1 MTIQFQIKLVVALGL
16 IAVSTQPSPGVYAT
30 NTSARSF
37 TEAEEQQWGTWNG
50 GSLGSASSQ
59 ISSLNSTTLGNT
71 TGRMS
76 SWNGLTLNL
85 AVGNSYATDFIA
97 TENPLS
103 ESGHWINGK
112 TTGLDWSDCASVS
125 GVAYGTQ
132 PAHAD
137 FVTDDSTCVLT
148 GTWGRNQMAQA
159 TVFVNPPFYFD
170 NNEVELR
177 LNTTIS
183 PHFITG
189 YEITWGN
196 SGYVIIVRWEMDP
209 TFSYSIL
216 SWVDSPGLIHGATF
230 KATNVNGR
238 ITAYVNGAEIT
249 HATDTMYTGGS
260 PGIGF
265 FHVRLGN
272 GNDAQGNLAFGL
284 SHFSATDQI
293 QQ

>member
-1 MTIQFQIKLVVALGL
+1 
-16 IAVSTQPSPGVYAT
+16 
-30 NTSARSF
+30 
-37 TEAEEQQWGTWNG
+37 
-50 GSLGSASSQ
+50 
-59 ISSLNSTTLGNT
+59 
-71 TGRMS
+71 MS

-249 HATDTMYTGGS
+249 HATDTMYTAGS

-265 FHVRLGN
+265 FRSRKLKASVGSNEPQPARPTARTPSAIVPVTFRRKLPMTFGSLSPSPRRAEEARQPACRY
-272 GNDAQGNLAFGL
+272 GCACSAAFA
-284 SHFSATDQI
+284 HRW
-293 QQ
+293 